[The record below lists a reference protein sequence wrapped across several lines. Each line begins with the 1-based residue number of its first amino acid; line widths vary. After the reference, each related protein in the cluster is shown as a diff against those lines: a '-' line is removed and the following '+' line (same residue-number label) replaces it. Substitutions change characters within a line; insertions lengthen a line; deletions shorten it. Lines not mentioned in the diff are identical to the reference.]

1 MKLKSLIHTVILLLL
16 MVGTS
21 ENIFAQKEQNI
32 ISNDVRISKYHDRDE
47 LLSVNKGDL
56 LKLYIQRVDVLIKML
71 PNLAFT
77 TKPGVTMSDVGI
89 PDTKEHRKAL
99 GDNIEA
105 TASYFEDSAQ
115 FQNLVLPYSDK
126 SNLIRAILF
135 YEQTIKSLH
144 TYNDFD

>member
-16 MVGTS
+16 FLGTS
-21 ENIFAQKEQNI
+21 ETILAQEQNI
-32 ISNDVRISKYHDRDE
+32 ISKDVRISKYHDRDE
-47 LLSVNKGDL
+47 LLDFNKGDL
-56 LKLYIQRVDVLIKML
+56 LTLYIQRVDVLIKML

-99 GDNIEA
+99 ADNIEA
-105 TASYFEDSAQ
+105 TTSYFEDSAE
-115 FQNLVLPYSDK
+115 FQKLVLPYSDK

-144 TYNDFD
+144 TYNDFE